1 MSSVPLRVSSLR
13 LPHGDILHYATGRP
27 SIRVLAREIV
37 ALGYEVSVFPLAN
50 PDLRPLTPGVWHNLV
65 VIGDII
71 ICIVT
76 PTAPSVFSDLTSAQ
90 SGYISSQGAPD
101 SENLDPDYFDNLIID
116 APTVQSSA
124 NSASDQSGYLSSH
137 NEQDSDNVDPDFPE
151 DGYWRR

>member
-1 MSSVPLRVSSLR
+1 MSSLR

-27 SIRVLAREIV
+27 SIRVLTREIV

-50 PDLRPLTPGVWHNLV
+50 PDLRPLTPGIWHNLV
-65 VIGDII
+65 VIGDSI

-76 PTAPSVFSDLTSAQ
+76 PTAPSVFTDSTSAQ

-116 APTVQSSA
+116 APTAQSLA
-124 NSASDQSGYLSSH
+124 NSSSDQSGYLSSH

-151 DGYWRR
+151 NGYWRR

>member
-1 MSSVPLRVSSLR
+1 
-13 LPHGDILHYATGRP
+13 
-27 SIRVLAREIV
+27 
-37 ALGYEVSVFPLAN
+37 
-50 PDLRPLTPGVWHNLV
+50 V

-76 PTAPSVFSDLTSAQ
+76 PTAPSVFSDSTSAQ
-90 SGYISSQGAPD
+90 SGYVSSHNAPD
-101 SENLDPDYFDNLIID
+101 LENLDPDYFDNLLID
-116 APTVQSSA
+116 APTAQSSA